1 MRLPTELLPQT
12 EPADPVE
19 PFGATGGTEA
29 EFPLEPISM
38 PVVLPPVAPP
48 VGLPPAAGGPRPA
61 LPEQAPP
68 RAPGAEAPAVR
79 PAELPGNVTVPPTS
93 YRVGYPEYLRTA
105 GLSQVVALAGS
116 GLAGM
121 IVLTGAGGLVGY
133 RQAKA
138 GHAVRATSTARFVN

>member
-1 MRLPTELLPQT
+1 
-12 EPADPVE
+12 
-19 PFGATGGTEA
+19 
-29 EFPLEPISM
+29 
-38 PVVLPPVAPP
+38 
-48 VGLPPAAGGPRPA
+48 
-61 LPEQAPP
+61 
-68 RAPGAEAPAVR
+68 
-79 PAELPGNVTVPPTS
+79 VTVPPTS

-105 GLSQVVALAGS
+105 GLSQVVALAGA